1 METTR
6 QEKISRLLQ
15 KDLSELFLHY
25 AREHQG
31 VLISVSEVRVTTDLS
46 IARVYLSIF
55 PTAKGEE
62 LLEQIVQDT
71 KSIRFELGKLV
82 RHQLRIVPELTFFKD
97 DSIDKLEHI
106 DTILNAVKEGET
118 E

>member
-15 KDLSELFLHY
+15 KDLSDIFLHY

-55 PTAKGEE
+55 PSAKGEE
-62 LLEQIVQDT
+62 MVEQIVKDS
-71 KSIRFELGKLV
+71 KSIRYELGKRV
-82 RHQLRIVPELTFFKD
+82 RHQLRIVPELNFYKD
-97 DSIDKLEHI
+97 DSIDKLEQI
-106 DTILNAVKEGET
+106 DTLLNATREE
-118 E
+118 ENQ